1 VNKLAPTEKK
11 YQPHRNKFQVAIDRK
26 LAIELLSAGKTYTY
40 ISQHLA
46 AIRDYSISSEQV
58 RLDVGAIQEE
68 LIASALQHGLEAIAD
83 ELDKIENIMIDVS
96 RRLQAF
102 QDGDKGAAPLLKLMA
117 DLSARQTYLKGGDN
131 WIKAQDLNSAIERV
145 TRAGFKIVDP
155 VDALNRDEPIDIPS
169 EVVENVE

>member
-1 VNKLAPTEKK
+1 MTLVPS
-11 YQPHRNKFQVAIDRK
+11 RNKYAPKRNRFQIANDRK
-26 LAIELLSAGKTYTY
+26 LAIELLSAGKTY
-40 ISQHLA
+40 IQVASHLS
-46 AIRDYSISSEQV
+46 AIRDYSLSDEQI

-68 LIASALQHGLEAIAD
+68 LIASALSHGLEAIAE
-83 ELDKIENIMIDVS
+83 ELDKIENLTIDIS

-117 DLSARQTYLKGGDN
+117 DLSARKTYLMGGDTY
-131 WIKAQDLNSAIERV
+131 IKAQDLNQAIERV

-155 VDALNRDEPIDIPS
+155 VDALNRDEPIDIQS